1 MGFLIQAIICKINAI
16 KDVLPY
22 YTKVFWCLRSLNFMT
37 FMARND
43 VYGTI
48 KSLLDLKI
56 KIKTSNICSQHHFGK
71 LIIGSNVPRIKD
83 KLYLLWIYWYQIGH
97 NFEMIRYFVCLVK
110 ITICKYLHNIDLC
123 TRPQNQFEYFLIISH
138 TTKFIVHQTISLFP

>member
-1 MGFLIQAIICKINAI
+1 MQDWCNKGCVA
-16 KDVLPY
+16 
-22 YTKVFWCLRSLNFMT
+22 VFYKKNWCLRSLNFMT

-83 KLYLLWIYWYQIGH
+83 KLYLLWIDWYQIGH
-97 NFEMIRYFVCLVK
+97 DFEIIRYFVCLVK
-110 ITICKYLHNIDLC
+110 ISISKYLHNINLC
-123 TRPQNQFEYFLIISH
+123 TRPQNQFEHFLIISH
-138 TTKFIVHQTISLFP
+138 TTKFIVHHTISLFP